1 MRSTRIDPP
10 PESVTSQSRGV
21 KEVLVMKLSPRFVLD
36 NLFVVGGA
44 FLAVVAMAFTASV
57 AGWIGFGVFTGLTV
71 LAFVSAVV
79 ARATGQ
85 KIGHTILGLV
95 GLWSLVAALAF
106 SGTVLTWLVFA
117 DAIALGVIA
126 LADLTAHEV
135 TTESVVHRLVITETP
150 AASESGRAAA

>member
-1 MRSTRIDPP
+1 MRSACIDPP

>member
-1 MRSTRIDPP
+1 
-10 PESVTSQSRGV
+10 VTSQSRDV

-44 FLAVVAMAFTASV
+44 FLAVVAMVFTASV
-57 AGWIGFGVFTGLTV
+57 AGWIGFGVFTGLTG

-150 AASESGRAAA
+150 VASESGRAAA

>member
-1 MRSTRIDPP
+1 
-10 PESVTSQSRGV
+10 
-21 KEVLVMKLSPRFVLD
+21 MKLSPRFVVD

-150 AASESGRAAA
+150 VASESGRAAA

>member
-1 MRSTRIDPP
+1 
-10 PESVTSQSRGV
+10 VTSQSRDV

-150 AASESGRAAA
+150 VASESGRAAA

>member
-1 MRSTRIDPP
+1 MGSARIDPP
-10 PESVTSQSRGV
+10 PESVTSQSSDV

-57 AGWIGFGVFTGLTV
+57 AGWIGFGVFTGLSV

-135 TTESVVHRLVITETP
+135 TTESVVHRLVITEAP